1 MKYIG
6 KNRTIIVTRD
16 DLRVLL
22 KCAKYQSVDTSTES
36 KLSSGTTE
44 QLHEIITEQGIGPIK
59 IVCDTEKHGSMGKLE
74 LLGFA
79 GANRMLLDAN
89 DSERY
94 HALLL
99 LGDLNIM

>member
-6 KNRTIIVTRD
+6 KNRTIIVTRN

-59 IVCDTEKHGSMGKLE
+59 IVCDTEEQDSMGKLE

>member
-6 KNRTIIVTRD
+6 ENRTIIVTRD
-16 DLRVLL
+16 DLRLLL
-22 KCAKYQSVDTSTES
+22 KCEKYQSVDTSTES

-59 IVCDTEKHGSMGKLE
+59 IVCDTEEQDSMGKLE

>member
-1 MKYIG
+1 MKHIG
-6 KNRTIIVTRD
+6 KNRTIIVTRE
-16 DLRVLL
+16 DLRLLL

-36 KLSSGTTE
+36 KLSCRTTE

-59 IVCDTEKHGSMGKLE
+59 IACDTEEQGSMCKLE

-79 GANRMLLDAN
+79 GANRMLLEAN

>member
-16 DLRVLL
+16 DLRLLL
-22 KCAKYQSVDTSTES
+22 KCEKYQSVDISIES
-36 KLSSGTTE
+36 KLSCRTTE
-44 QLHEIITEQGIGPIK
+44 QLQKIVTEQGIGPIK
-59 IVCDTEKHGSMGKLE
+59 ILCDTEEHGSMGKLE

-79 GANRMLLDAN
+79 GANKMLLDAN